1 MGIAFTAPHSKAA
14 QAGMEILRQG
24 GNAVDAMIAGAAAVS
39 VLYPHM
45 TGLGGDGFWLI
56 QRPGEAPFALDAS
69 GFAGEKA
76 TLNFYQG
83 EEVIPSRGPKAAI
96 TVGGAVGG
104 WQVARTWAEAAGM
117 RSLPLETLFAEAIR
131 YAEEGIEVSESLAE
145 ASKMTF
151 ADLSK
156 FDDFS
161 DLFSDQGHPLQ
172 KGETFLN
179 PALSRLLKTL
189 AKNGLSDFYQGSVG
203 RTIASHLQAVGSP
216 LTSADLQNY
225 RAQPM
230 EVLKH
235 EISHGWLF
243 NVGAPTQGL
252 ASILILA
259 IYDRLYQADWNE
271 AQSVHYLIEAIKQAF
286 LIRDR
291 VIADP
296 SRVEGELQ
304 PYLSEEQLQACIAAI
319 DPDKALAW
327 PQIAEPGDTV
337 WMGCVDRDG
346 TMVSYIQS
354 LYWEFGSGVVIPA
367 FGLLW
372 NNRGTSFSL
381 QPGHRNVLQPGM
393 KPFHTLNPAF
403 CEFRDG
409 RRMAYGTMGG
419 EGQPQTQA
427 ALFSRYAYQNADLA
441 EAISDARWLLGRTWG
456 DQQHD
461 LKLEESL
468 FERVGDVLQSL
479 GHSMQCLPDLSER
492 MGHAGAVVAY
502 PSGACS
508 AASDPR
514 SNGGAFAE
522 YS

>member
-1 MGIAFTAPHSKAA
+1 MGIAFSAPHAKAA
-14 QAGMEILRQG
+14 QAGMNILRQG
-24 GNAVDAMIAGAAAVS
+24 GNAVDAMIAAAAAVS

-45 TGLGGDGFWLI
+45 TSLAGDGFWLI
-56 QRPGEAPFALDAS
+56 QRPGEEPFALDAS
-69 GFAGEKA
+69 GFAGAKA
-76 TLNFYQG
+76 DLGFYQG
-83 EEVIPSRGPKAAI
+83 EERIPSRGPKAAVTI
-96 TVGGAVGG
+96 GGAVGG
-104 WQVARTWAEAAGM
+104 WLEARNWMEAGGA
-117 RSLPLETLFAEAIR
+117 RSLPLDSLFEEAIG
-131 YAEEGIEVSESLAE
+131 YAENGIEVTESLAE

-151 ADLSK
+151 GDLSK
-156 FDDFS
+156 LDDFVA
-161 DLFSDQGHPLQ
+161 LFSDHGHPLQ
-172 KGETFLN
+172 KGETFCN
-179 PALSRLLKTL
+179 PALGGLLKLL
-189 AKNGLSDFYQGSVG
+189 AEKGLDDFYRGSVG
-203 RTIASHLQAVGSP
+203 RHIAAHLQTVGSP
-216 LTSADLQNY
+216 LEQADLHAYQ
-225 RAQPM
+225 AVPM
-230 EVLKH
+230 QVLEH
-235 EISHGWLF
+235 EISVGKVF

-259 IYDRLYQADWNE
+259 IYDRLRQADWDE
-271 AQSVHYLIEAIKQAF
+271 AQQVHHLIESIKQAF

-296 SRVEGELQ
+296 SRIKGDLQ
-304 PYLSEEQLQACIAAI
+304 DYLSDEQLQACVAAVQS
-319 DPDKALAW
+319 DKALPW
-327 PQIAEPGDTV
+327 PQAAEPGDTV

-354 LYWEFGSGVVIPA
+354 IYWEFGSGVVIPKY
-367 FGLLW
+367 GLLW

-403 CEFRDG
+403 CEFHDG

-427 ALFSRYAYQNADLA
+427 ALFSRYAYQNVDLA

-468 FERVGDVLQSL
+468 FERIGDVLQSL
-479 GHSMQCLPDLSER
+479 GHSMQCLPDHSER
-492 MGHAGAVVAY
+492 MGHAGAVVLS

-508 AASDPR
+508 AATDPR

-522 YS
+522 YF